1 MKVIFYSSKKS
12 SVWQDEAY
20 CNENMFVPV
29 QSDHAVL
36 PVIFHHLLL
45 LLGRHLGCLRVRG
58 PGLGLRVGVGEV
70 EGVHLLGG
78 GGGGGHGHLLQLARR
93 QRVPG
98 AVVVQHDLVLVLGQ
112 PRGPGDRLIKP

>member
-1 MKVIFYSSKKS
+1 
-12 SVWQDEAY
+12 
-20 CNENMFVPV
+20 MFVPV

-36 PVIFHHLLL
+36 PVILHHLLL
-45 LLGRHLGCLRVRG
+45 LLGRHLGPLRVRG

-78 GGGGGHGHLLQLARR
+78 GRGGGGHGHLLQLARR

-98 AVVVQHDLVLVLGQ
+98 AVVVQHDLVLVRGQ
-112 PRGPGDRLIKP
+112 PRGPGDGLIKP